1 MSLLNS
7 PDMEDVGAMNDAADH
22 LPVEWARLRASQIQ
36 ALATPDAI
44 VVIPIA
50 SVEHHGPHLP
60 TGVDTFIGTEIARRA
75 ALRARD
81 HRTVLVTPTIW
92 HGLAEMHM
100 SLGGT
105 LTLDLNTF
113 LDVVRCICRSVVR
126 QGFRR
131 ILLLNNHGGNIA
143 ALTAVTNDIGAE
155 HNIAIAA
162 VAYWQLAAEQFGAIL
177 EDQVSLEHACEGET
191 SMIFALAPDLIDTT
205 QLQNAIGPTS
215 PTAASLVGPYV
226 ARWRSF
232 AARSD
237 NGTVGNP
244 TRANADKGERLM
256 EAAAEGVANL
266 LCNDAFWMQTF

>member
-1 MSLLNS
+1 MDQVASR
-7 PDMEDVGAMNDAADH
+7 P
-22 LPVEWARLRASQIQ
+22 PVEWSRLLASQIQ
-36 ALATPDAI
+36 ALAQPDAI
-44 VVIPIA
+44 VIVPIA

-75 ALRARD
+75 ATLARD

-105 LTLDLNTF
+105 LTLDLDAF
-113 LDVVRCICRSVVR
+113 LGVVRSVCRSIVR

-131 ILLLNNHGGNIA
+131 ILLLNSHGGNIA

-162 VAYWQLAAEQFGAIL
+162 TSYWLLAAQQFGAIL
-177 EDQVSLEHACEGET
+177 QDQPDIGHACEGET
-191 SMIFALAPDLIDTT
+191 SMIFALAPDLVDAG
-205 QLQNAIGPTS
+205 QLENAIGPTS
-215 PTAASLVGPYV
+215 PTSASLVGPHV

-237 NGTVGNP
+237 NGTIGNP
-244 TRANADKGERLM
+244 TRADADKGERLLD
-256 EAAAEGVANL
+256 AAAQAVANL
-266 LCNDAFWMQTF
+266 LRNDAFWAQTF